1 MIEIKAVY
9 TVPELGRMMGMER
22 HRVARMIR
30 RLGIPVQPG
39 RPGLV
44 WLLRH
49 QEPRSDDLG
58 LARGGGA
65 PPASWRGPETPSP
78 R

>member
-9 TVPELGRMMGMER
+9 TVPELGRMMGMHR
-22 HRVARMIR
+22 NRVARMIR

-44 WLLRH
+44 LLADIKTLAPTIWASLEEAAHLRRLLR
-49 QEPRSDDLG
+49 P
-58 LARGGGA
+58 
-65 PPASWRGPETPSP
+65 
-78 R
+78 